1 VRHREKMVIKLTR
14 MRINKTVSTQGATM
28 MKHSQDEIS
37 EIWNNVTADKY
48 AGSSAHHQ
56 PVICSDDDAE
66 QCISIPN
73 SEGTD
78 RELYSRKNKDEE
90 WKVVPYVGERKS

>member
-1 VRHREKMVIKLTR
+1 
-14 MRINKTVSTQGATM
+14 
-28 MKHSQDEIS
+28 MKHTQEEIS
-37 EIWNNVTADKY
+37 KIWDNVKNNKY
-48 AGSSAHHQ
+48 AGSSAQHQ

-78 RELYSRKNKDEE
+78 REVYSRKNEDEK
-90 WKVVPYVGERKS
+90 WKVVPYVGERHA